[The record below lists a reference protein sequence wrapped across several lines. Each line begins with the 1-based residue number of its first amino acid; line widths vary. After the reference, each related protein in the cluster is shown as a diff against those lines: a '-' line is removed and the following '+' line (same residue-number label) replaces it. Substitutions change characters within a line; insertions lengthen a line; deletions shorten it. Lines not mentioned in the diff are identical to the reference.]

1 MLSHSYQ
8 VHIFILAF
16 TELSLPS
23 RRWRWPFVRPSSERE
38 GMMFP
43 AQKVYYRIVTAQ
55 RGPQFARAQRFD
67 PARRTG
73 QLLRPV
79 GEEDK

>member
-1 MLSHSYQ
+1 
-8 VHIFILAF
+8 
-16 TELSLPS
+16 
-23 RRWRWPFVRPSSERE
+23 
-38 GMMFP
+38 MFP

-73 QLLRPV
+73 QSLRPV